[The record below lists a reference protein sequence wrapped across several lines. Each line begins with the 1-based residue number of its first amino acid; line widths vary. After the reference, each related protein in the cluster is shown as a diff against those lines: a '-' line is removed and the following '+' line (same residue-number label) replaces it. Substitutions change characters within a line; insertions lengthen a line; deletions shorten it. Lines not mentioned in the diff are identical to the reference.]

1 MEAADSPAPNAGQ
14 NTPGEALRK
23 LFMTPLGVSA
33 YRLSSELGVAP
44 IAISQVLRGKR
55 AISPSMALKLG
66 SYFGVEPGFW
76 MALQAA
82 HDLQVA
88 AQEAVEQGAP
98 TVTRCP
104 ALDGRSLVL
113 RETKLNGKRQWEVL
127 MVSSQ
132 DAAPLEAKK
141 SGAAESK
148 AKKSKTKNSRS
159 VAAKQKPKS
168 GSRR

>member
-1 MEAADSPAPNAGQ
+1 
-14 NTPGEALRK
+14 
-23 LFMTPLGVSA
+23 MTPLGVSA
-33 YRLSSELGVAP
+33 YRLSAELGVAP
-44 IAISQVLRGKR
+44 IAVSQVLRGKR

-66 SYFGVEPGFW
+66 SYFGVEPGFG

-82 HDLQVA
+82 HDLQLA
-88 AQEAVEQGAP
+88 AQQAAEQGAP
-98 TVTRCP
+98 AVARCP

-132 DAAPLEAKK
+132 EASPLEEAKK
-141 SGAAESK
+141 RAAAEPR
-148 AKKSKTKNSRS
+148 ANKSKDKNSRS